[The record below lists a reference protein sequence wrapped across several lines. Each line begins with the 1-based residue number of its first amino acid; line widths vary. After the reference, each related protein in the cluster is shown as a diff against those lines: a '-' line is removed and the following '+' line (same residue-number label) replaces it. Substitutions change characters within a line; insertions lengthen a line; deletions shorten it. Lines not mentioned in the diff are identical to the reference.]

1 MPWLSPSGAKG
12 RGSPGKPVVFSV
24 QWEPEDTE
32 FQYQQGDAVVA
43 AAEPMKSAIRH
54 KGSTAKIKVVSSD
67 LLYGG
72 SNRKLLPIC
81 GAALPLQRNRARKV
95 PLRHSQKFLSS

>member
-1 MPWLSPSGAKG
+1 MH
-12 RGSPGKPVVFSV
+12 
-24 QWEPEDTE
+24 WEPEDTE

-43 AAEPMKSAIRH
+43 AAELMKSAIRH
-54 KGSTAKIKVVSSD
+54 EGSTAKIKVIPSD

-72 SNRKLLPIC
+72 SNGKLLPIC
-81 GAALPLQRNRARKV
+81 GAALPLQRNRAREV